1 MPFWNDIKGEI
12 RRTARTACCSACSL
26 FALILFAACTADDGL
41 PDEVGK
47 EICFTTQ
54 MAVVTRSTLDGSW
67 TDGDTLTICT
77 GGNSRNYTV
86 DSAGILS
93 PGSDGALCW
102 HRSDTIH
109 VTGYYSP
116 LHPLTNRFQIEYD
129 QHLTVNGRL
138 TRDLSD
144 VLYAPSTTVNFGDTC
159 RLNFKHLAAYVRLTV
174 TPDSTVTANNMA
186 SAKIRFVNQ
195 HIISG
200 KLKSDGTAEQ
210 LTTAGD
216 SIIVPYAT
224 YSSNVY
230 MKKTVEAMLVPQSGY
245 GTDFITVKTTIENDG
260 VSRDVVFTYTPKKN
274 EKINLESGKLYNI
287 SLKLT
292 HTNKL
297 ILDKMTISSWSIITD
312 TIESSEYVEQTNSN

>member
-1 MPFWNDIKGEI
+1 
-12 RRTARTACCSACSL
+12 
-26 FALILFAACTADDGL
+26 
-41 PDEVGK
+41 
-47 EICFTTQ
+47 
-54 MAVVTRSTLDGSW
+54 
-67 TDGDTLTICT
+67 
-77 GGNSRNYTV
+77 
-86 DSAGILS
+86 
-93 PGSDGALCW
+93 
-102 HRSDTIH
+102 
-109 VTGYYSP
+109 
-116 LHPLTNRFQIEYD
+116 
-129 QHLTVNGRL
+129 
-138 TRDLSD
+138 
-144 VLYAPSTTVNFGDTC
+144 
-159 RLNFKHLAAYVRLTV
+159 
-174 TPDSTVTANNMA
+174 MA

>member
-26 FALILFAACTADDGL
+26 FALILFAACSADDGL

-116 LHPLTNRFQIEYD
+116 LHPLTKYFQIERE
-129 QHLTVNGRL
+129 QHKIVNGRL

-144 VLYAPSTTVNFGDTC
+144 VLYAPSTTVNYGDTC
-159 RLNFKHLAAYVRLTV
+159 KLKFKHLAAYVRLTV
-174 TPDSTVTANNMA
+174 TPDSSVTANNMA

-200 KLKSDGTAEQ
+200 KLKSDGTATQ

-224 YSSNVY
+224 YSSNEY
-230 MKKTVEAMLVPQSGY
+230 KKKTVEAMLVPQSGF
-245 GTDFITVKTTIENDG
+245 GTDFITVETTIEKNNETQT
-260 VSRDVVFTYTPKKN
+260 VVFTYNPSKN

-287 SLKLT
+287 SLTLT

-297 ILDKMTISSWSIITD
+297 VLDKMTVSSWSITTE